1 MLALRAKTPYLL
13 RCRSRRWRNTS
24 MKNVLLAPVLAWL
37 GRLRHPQLFVVAAV
51 VFVIDLIVP
60 DFVPFA
66 DEILLAATT
75 VWLGS
80 RKARKNR
87 PLEPESPA
95 E

>member
-1 MLALRAKTPYLL
+1 
-13 RCRSRRWRNTS
+13 
-24 MKNVLLAPVLAWL
+24 MKNPLLAPVLAWL

-51 VFVIDLIVP
+51 VFAVDLLIP

-80 RKARKNR
+80 RKARKNPPR
-87 PLEPESPA
+87 EPESPA
-95 E
+95 K